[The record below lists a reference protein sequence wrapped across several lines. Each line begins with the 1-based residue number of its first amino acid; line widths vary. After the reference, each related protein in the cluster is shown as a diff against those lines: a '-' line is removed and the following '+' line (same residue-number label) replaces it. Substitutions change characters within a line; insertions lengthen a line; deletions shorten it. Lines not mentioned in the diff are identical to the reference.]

1 MKTFSD
7 ATKRSWEIA
16 LTIGSAKRVKSL
28 LGIDLLQPEEGDPP
42 LLTRL
47 GTDEMLLCDIIY
59 CLVKPQADA
68 AGITDEQFGELL
80 GGEVILA
87 AQTALYE
94 ELIDFFQQRGRA
106 DRGRAVAAQKQMI
119 ELAVRNADQQIADLD
134 IQAEL
139 SKASGSLSTS

>member
-1 MKTFSD
+1 MKVFTD
-7 ATKRSWEIA
+7 ATNRQWEIA

-28 LGIDLLQPEEGDPP
+28 LGIDLLQPESGDPP

-68 AGITDEQFGELL
+68 AGIRDEEFGELL

-94 ELIDFFQQRGRA
+94 ELIDFFQQRGRT
-106 DRGRAVAAQKQMI
+106 DRSRAVAAQKQMI
-119 ELAVRNADQQIADLD
+119 ELAIQNADQQIAQLDLS
-134 IQAEL
+134 AEL
-139 SKASGSLSTS
+139 NKTSGSSSTN

>member
-1 MKTFSD
+1 MKVFTD
-7 ATKRSWEIA
+7 ATKRSWEIS
-16 LTIGSAKRVKSL
+16 LTIGSAKRVKNL

-68 AGITDEQFGELL
+68 VGITDEQFGELL

-119 ELAVRNADQQIADLD
+119 ELAIRSADQQIADLD
-134 IQAEL
+134 IEAEL

>member
-1 MKTFSD
+1 MKVFADSTN
-7 ATKRSWEIA
+7 KQWEIS

-28 LGIDLLQPEEGDPP
+28 VGIDLLQPESGDPP

-68 AGITDEQFGELL
+68 AEVTDEHFGGLL

-94 ELIDFFQQRGRA
+94 ELIDFFQQRGRT
-106 DRGRAVAAQKQMI
+106 DRSRAVAAQKQMI
-119 ELAVRNADQQIADLD
+119 ELAIQNADQQIAQIDLS
-134 IQAEL
+134 AEL
-139 SKASGSLSTS
+139 SKASGSSSTN

>member
-1 MKTFSD
+1 MKVFTD
-7 ATKRSWEIA
+7 ATERQWEIT
-16 LTIGSAKRVKSL
+16 LTIGSAKRVKNL
-28 LGIDLLQPEEGDPP
+28 LGIDLLQPESGDPP

-47 GTDEMLLCDIIY
+47 GSDEMLLCDIIY

-68 AGITDEQFGELL
+68 AGVTDEQFGELL
-80 GGEVILA
+80 GGETILA

-94 ELIDFFQQRGRA
+94 ELIDFFQQRGRG